1 MKIEIAL
8 ANSAVSNTVKNYIPK
23 PIITRLTI
31 ARPTWRDLGARLI
44 QMPLLKRGHFTD
56 DIPNPDNVDL
66 YIAFAE
72 KYNYTLC
79 YGYKVRVDGKRDYVD
94 TVLMCLDD
102 KNRIV
107 EDAKERLNHT
117 VYYVGIRIPAED
129 IKSRKYAIKFERMDY
144 VLKNMER

>member
-1 MKIEIAL
+1 MKIIISCA
-8 ANSAVSNTVKNYIPK
+8 SAVLNTVKNYIPK
-23 PIITRLTI
+23 PVITRLTVS
-31 ARPTWRDLGARLI
+31 RPTWRDLGQRLI
-44 QMPLLKRGHFTD
+44 QMPLMKRGHFTD

-66 YIAFAE
+66 FIAFAE
-72 KYNYTLC
+72 KHNYTLC
-79 YGYKVRVDGKRDYVD
+79 YGYKVRLDGKRDYID

-102 KNRIV
+102 NNRIV

-117 VYYVGIRIPAED
+117 CYYVGIRIPAED